1 MGQAGGVRECVLGGC
16 VLPGLDPGSTTVC
29 SRGPG
34 VRGPWASP
42 SGNSVSVRMAL
53 VGGGLGVYELV
64 EWAGC
69 SQLPISPDPLLLLL
83 PWQLHG
89 E

>member
-1 MGQAGGVRECVLGGC
+1 M
-16 VLPGLDPGSTTVC
+16 
-29 SRGPG
+29 
-34 VRGPWASP
+34 RGPWASP